1 MENYRVHPFMQNKN
15 GYEMILETVPNGT
28 VLLYTSL
35 TTLAPL
41 KTAVFLGDVRKIRL
55 QLSGGAKSDCN

>member
-1 MENYRVHPFMQNKN
+1 MQNKN

-41 KTAVFLGDVRKIRL
+41 TLATQQEDTH
-55 QLSGGAKSDCN
+55 

>member
-41 KTAVFLGDVRKIRL
+41 TLATQQEDTH
-55 QLSGGAKSDCN
+55 